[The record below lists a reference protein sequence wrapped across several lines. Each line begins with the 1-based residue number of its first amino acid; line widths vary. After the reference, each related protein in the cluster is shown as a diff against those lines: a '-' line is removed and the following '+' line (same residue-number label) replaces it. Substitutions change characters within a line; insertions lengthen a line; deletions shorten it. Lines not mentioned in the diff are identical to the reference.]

1 MQSSAKSAFSTVD
14 LSDTYKY
21 DTNSYTRG
29 FYLGDNRRTLV
40 VQDEINLKEDNSSLY
55 WFMHTRAAIT
65 LDADGKGAYLTQ
77 GTKKLRVDM
86 LTNADDAKF
95 VINSVGPDVQRFP
108 TDPIREGQLIGGSF
122 TNIKVLTLEASGS
135 GNVYITVK
143 LTPVDDAFGT
153 YSDISYVPV
162 KDWTLE

>member
-1 MQSSAKSAFSTVD
+1 
-14 LSDTYKY
+14 
-21 DTNSYTRG
+21 
-29 FYLGDNRRTLV
+29 
-40 VQDEINLKEDNSSLY
+40 
-55 WFMHTRAAIT
+55 
-65 LDADGKGAYLTQ
+65 
-77 GTKKLRVDM
+77 M

-95 VINSVGPDVQRFP
+95 VINSVGPNIQRFP

-122 TNIKVLTLEASGS
+122 TNIKVLTLEATGS